1 MKSEGGTPVGSPSK
15 WTREREGGGGGGGE
29 RGGGSVRQEQVLS
42 SDEEAPITSVA
53 RPRQRSLRRRK
64 YSLTNTPTS
73 EQLVSIQMPVYM
85 YSTINSCMY
94 EHVCMQLKMHV
105 FLRLKM
111 ADVIVFFFFICA
123 TVCSLS
129 ETWCE

>member
-15 WTREREGGGGGGGE
+15 WTREREGGGGGGGGGE

-73 EQLVSIQMPVYM
+73 EQLVSIQMPVY
-85 YSTINSCMY
+85 I
-94 EHVCMQLKMHV
+94 HV
-105 FLRLKM
+105 FNN
-111 ADVIVFFFFICA
+111 
-123 TVCSLS
+123 
-129 ETWCE
+129 